1 MFIASENSLGRE
13 FLGFGAL
20 WAGRFQEWVQFDWC
34 PIKMAAGVDSSK
46 SEGDLGIDSLASMLK
61 GYPNEQLVEEVVVA
75 WDELSKKNDELIEL
89 KKKNRVL
96 ELDLDERK
104 DGVLPEIER
113 MVEIEGELEKKGGA
127 IIRLERLLEEA
138 KNELNQQKVLLEQEE
153 REGILEENEKLFK
166 LTADQDGVISELE
179 GKIGQ
184 LLEAIE
190 KAANAGLASITA
202 DEVQGIKDELDET
215 GLALEDERGAKLVLE
230 SEKENL
236 IELGERLKE
245 ILEQREKRI
254 NEMEIQI
261 EKLMH
266 SPRSISAEHDYLA
279 EQIDELKR
287 RLMERNR
294 EYEALRRRERKL
306 HGESF
311 EKDEK
316 IQELR
321 VTLSDFES
329 ALQDRTAELKVLEEF
344 QEMVT
349 EELEKVRRNERTNE
363 VIGKAFA
370 ESLELVRHHD
380 KRVNEKIKKMSEKSK
395 SRIIESPSLE
405 DMHTLASGGRIELDV
420 EEEIIEGGIEVD
432 RNRPRSPGGSGD
444 PAIEEE

>member
-1 MFIASENSLGRE
+1 MCENSLAWE
-13 FLGFGAL
+13 FWGFGTL
-20 WAGRFQEWVQFDWC
+20 KAGRFQEWVQFDWC

-46 SEGDLGIDSLASMLK
+46 SEGDLEVDRLASMLK
-61 GYPNEQLVEEVVVA
+61 GYPSEQLVEEVVVA
-75 WDELSKKNDELIEL
+75 WNELSKKNDELVEL
-89 KKKNRVL
+89 KRKNRVL
-96 ELDLDERK
+96 ELDLEERK
-104 DGVLPEIER
+104 EGVLPEIER
-113 MVEIEGELEKKGGA
+113 MKEIEEELENKGGT

-138 KNELNQQKVLLEQEE
+138 RNELDQQKVLLGQEE
-153 REGILEENEKLFK
+153 REGLLEENEKLFK
-166 LTADQDGVISELE
+166 LTAGQDEIISELE
-179 GKIGQ
+179 NKIGQ

-202 DEVQGIKDELDET
+202 DEVQGIKDELDEI
-215 GLALEDERGAKLVLE
+215 GLALEDERSAKLILE
-230 SEKENL
+230 GEKENL
-236 IELGERLKE
+236 IEVGERLGE
-245 ILEQREKRI
+245 MLEQREKRI
-254 NEMEIQI
+254 SEMEMQI

-321 VTLSDFES
+321 VTMSDLES

-370 ESLELVRHHD
+370 ESLELVRYHD
-380 KRVNEKIKKMSEKSK
+380 KRVDEKIKKMSADSK
-395 SRIIESPSLE
+395 SRTIESPSLD
-405 DMHTLASGGRIELDV
+405 DMHVLADGGTIELGV
-420 EEEIIEGGIEVD
+420 EEKIIEGGIEVD
-432 RNRPRSPGGSGD
+432 RNRPKAPGGSGD